1 MKVKRAKYIDKNN
14 TLCQELYFAHPQSKF
29 KVNNIY
35 NSHFTGS
42 QLWDLGGREME
53 KLESTYNRSVK
64 IMFNLP
70 WATHRKLIEPL
81 TGAAHIRRTLGWRY
95 LTFIR
100 NIQKSEK
107 KPLRNLLNLVKSDAR
122 TRTGS
127 NLRRLM
133 ILSGKNTIEEVLDS
147 NIDFVYH
154 KLEEDQNW
162 KVNML
167 AEIIDVLNGEKII
180 EDSETDDLTDILEY
194 LFTG

>member
-1 MKVKRAKYIDKNN
+1 
-14 TLCQELYFAHPQSKF
+14 
-29 KVNNIY
+29 
-35 NSHFTGS
+35 
-42 QLWDLGGREME
+42 
-53 KLESTYNRSVK
+53 
-64 IMFNLP
+64 MFNLN
-70 WATHRKLIEPL
+70 LL
-81 TGAAHIRRTLGWRY
+81 
-95 LTFIR
+95 
-100 NIQKSEK
+100 

-147 NIDFVYH
+147 KVDFEYH

-194 LFTG
+194 LCTG

>member
-1 MKVKRAKYIDKNN
+1 
-14 TLCQELYFAHPQSKF
+14 
-29 KVNNIY
+29 
-35 NSHFTGS
+35 
-42 QLWDLGGREME
+42 ME

-81 TGAAHIRRTLGWRY
+81 TGAAHIRRTLAWRY

-100 NIQKSEK
+100 KIQKSEK

-147 NIDFVYH
+147 KVDFEYH

-194 LFTG
+194 LCTG